1 MIKSLKDARIVDGLP
16 RILAKQPW
24 VRALSEAMGV
34 VHEMTMA
41 FADKSQI
48 YTDIDHVTEDI
59 LDALAVNW
67 KIDWYDTDYN
77 IEQKRRI
84 VKTALTVRRTMGT
97 AAAVKAQADA
107 IYPGTILEE
116 WFEYGG
122 EPGYFR
128 LRVGVTT
135 VEEKEKFSAL
145 SVAEIEHRLAGAKRF
160 SAHLQ
165 GVEYFDADGTATAY
179 GLASCAGETI
189 TSSCIAK
196 QY

>member
-34 VHEMTMA
+34 VHEMTMV
-41 FADKSQI
+41 FAENSQI
-48 YTDIDHVTEDI
+48 YTDIDHVTEDV
-59 LDALAVNW
+59 LNALAVNW
-67 KIDWYDTDYN
+67 KIDWYDTGYN

-84 VKTALTVRRTMGT
+84 IKTALTVRRTMGT
-97 AAAVKAQADA
+97 VAAVKAQADA

-122 EPGYFR
+122 EPGNFR

-165 GVEYFDADGTATAY
+165 GVEYFDAGGTATAY
-179 GLASCAGETI
+179 GLASCVGETI